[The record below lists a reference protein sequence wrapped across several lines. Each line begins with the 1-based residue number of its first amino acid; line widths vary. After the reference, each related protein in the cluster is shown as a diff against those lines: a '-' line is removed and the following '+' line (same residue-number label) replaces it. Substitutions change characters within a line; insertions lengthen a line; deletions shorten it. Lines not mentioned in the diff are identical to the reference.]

1 MSIRKG
7 KNHILRSGL
16 FFLFSSSDN
25 KVERLQVLRAD
36 SSLLTFGGGGQAKGG
51 ADCEQAR
58 GCSLGPRRVLSRSHA
73 GCCPGENWPTQ
84 PLRPSDQLLE
94 AQTLPETVYVNT
106 AHQKAQPH
114 PPCSDAKLC
123 PHRLSR
129 FWGDFLCAQDY
140 SCLGSFAENQL

>member
-25 KVERLQVLRAD
+25 KVD
-36 SSLLTFGGGGQAKGG
+36 
-51 ADCEQAR
+51 
-58 GCSLGPRRVLSRSHA
+58 SRSSELTHLYLHLEA
-73 GCCPGENWPTQ
+73 EDKLKGVQTVSRHGAVSSAPGGSFPGATLAAAQ
-84 PLRPSDQLLE
+84 VRTGPLSHSSPSDQLLE
-94 AQTLPETVYVNT
+94 AQTLPETVYINT